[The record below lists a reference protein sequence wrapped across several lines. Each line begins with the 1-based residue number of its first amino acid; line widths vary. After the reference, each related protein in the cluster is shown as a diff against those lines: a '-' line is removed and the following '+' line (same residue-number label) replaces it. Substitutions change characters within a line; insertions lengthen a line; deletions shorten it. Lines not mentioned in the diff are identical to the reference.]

1 MASSTLL
8 GLARRLHEATSLP
21 QVMDQVIEAVSEAT
35 RYRRAWL
42 TLPMERGVGIE
53 VVGYALADR
62 QRVDQRMATLDWRKD
77 RLVMLEMSRDQTL
90 VIPDMRRCPEADQA
104 QVEYFGNRTLVAVPM
119 LRLGERLGCF
129 NMGTFAAEGVMHPT
143 QAELEFAEE
152 VAALISVVA
161 GRLRAEEAHRALEA
175 SVEREQRLEALGRMA
190 GEVAHDFNNLLVA
203 IIGNTELALSSPGNP
218 ELVREALSEVQLASD
233 RAAGLTR
240 QLLAF
245 SRGQP
250 VERREV
256 DLAETIRAL
265 QPMLRTLL
273 PSSIELEVVKKAAPG
288 EVLANAG
295 QIEQVALNLVL
306 NARDAISGPG
316 RITLT
321 LDSALHAGTQWAVLS
336 VRDTGA
342 GMPPEISSH
351 IFEPFFTT
359 KRTGQGTGLGL
370 AVVAGVVRSHGGSIE
385 VASRPGEGSLF
396 TVSLPV
402 LTRSGTRLPTPPRAS
417 DTVRGTEHLLV
428 ADDDVR
434 VRVLLERVLT
444 GAGYRVT
451 LAEDGAAALDRLEQS
466 PDVALVLTDLVMPRL
481 GGDELLRRLAGRF
494 KVLLMSGYASHPVAV
509 DADAHVLA
517 KPFTTKELLAR
528 VREVLDAPAGVR
540 AAVADTEASSC

>member
-1 MASSTLL
+1 
-8 GLARRLHEATSLP
+8 
-21 QVMDQVIEAVSEAT
+21 
-35 RYRRAWL
+35 
-42 TLPMERGVGIE
+42 
-53 VVGYALADR
+53 
-62 QRVDQRMATLDWRKD
+62 LDWRKD
-77 RLVMLEMSRDQTL
+77 RLVSLEMSRDETL
-90 VIPDMRRCPEADQA
+90 VIPDLRLFPEADQA
-104 QVEYFGNRTLVAVPM
+104 QVEYFGNRTLIAVPM

-129 NMGTFAAEGVMHPT
+129 NMGTFAAEGVMPPT
-143 QAELEFAEE
+143 QAELDFAEE
-152 VAALISVVA
+152 VAALISVMA

-203 IIGNTELALSSPGNP
+203 IIGNTELALSSPGDP
-218 ELVREALSEVQLASD
+218 RVVREALSEVQAASD

-256 DLAETIRAL
+256 DLAEAIRAL
-265 QPMLRTLL
+265 RPMLRTLL
-273 PSSIELEVVKKAAPG
+273 PSSIALEIVEDGRPG

-295 QIEQVALNLVL
+295 QLEQVVLNLVL

-321 LDSALHAGTQWAVLS
+321 LDAAQRAGTRWALLS

-342 GMPPEISSH
+342 GMAPELSSH

-359 KRTGQGTGLGL
+359 KRPGQGTGLGL
-370 AVVAGVVRSHGGSIE
+370 AVVAGVVRSHGGTIE
-385 VASRPGEGSLF
+385 VVSTPGEGSVF
-396 TVSLPV
+396 TVWLPA
-402 LTRSGTRLPTPPRAS
+402 LTESGVRPPAPPKAAGAL
-417 DTVRGTEHLLV
+417 TGTEHLLV

-451 LAEDGAAALDRLEQS
+451 LAEDGAEALERFEQL
-466 PDVALVLTDLVMPRL
+466 PDVALLLTDLVMPRL
-481 GGDELLRRLAGRF
+481 GGDELLRRLAGRV
-494 KVLLMSGYASHPVAV
+494 KVLLMSGYAAHPVAV
-509 DADAHVLA
+509 DAGAYVLA
-517 KPFTTKELLAR
+517 KPFATKELLAR
-528 VREVLDAPAGVR
+528 VREVLDAPAGLR
-540 AAVADTEASSC
+540 AAAAPVEAAGG